1 MGWKIETTLN
11 ELEKVKDFL
20 EYHASV
26 LKDGERGVILSV
38 DIGGLRGTCIFLN
51 EDAFDRVVKNPQV
64 VMDYGC
70 DPLGVEVTLHSNKTM
85 KYSFIWNDLEIMCLK
100 DLDLSKL
107 TSQQSEASP

>member
-1 MGWKIETTLN
+1 MMKVETTIN
-11 ELEKVKDFL
+11 EIEKVKDFL
-20 EYHASV
+20 EYHAPV
-26 LKDGERGVILSV
+26 LKAGNHGSLTSV
-38 DIGGLRGTCIFLN
+38 DISAFRSTCIFLN

-85 KYSFIWNDLEIMCLK
+85 EYSFMWNDMEIMCLK